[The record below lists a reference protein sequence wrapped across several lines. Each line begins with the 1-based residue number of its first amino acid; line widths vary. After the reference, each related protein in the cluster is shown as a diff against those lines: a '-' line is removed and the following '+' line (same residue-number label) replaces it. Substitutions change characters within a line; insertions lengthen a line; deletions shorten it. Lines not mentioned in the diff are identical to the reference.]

1 MTGKKVTKLV
11 ISMMVVVVVNT
22 QDLSCP
28 RGSPIKSES
37 FYVIGASG
45 GDCKVDISYTINH
58 LQLP

>member
-1 MTGKKVTKLV
+1 MMTGKKVTESV
-11 ISMMVVVVVNT
+11 ISMMVVVVVNA

-45 GDCKVDISYTINH
+45 GDCKVDIS
-58 LQLP
+58 

>member
-1 MTGKKVTKLV
+1 MTGKKVTELV
-11 ISMMVVVVVNT
+11 ISMMVVVVVVNT

-45 GDCKVDISYTINH
+45 GDCKVDVS
-58 LQLP
+58 